1 MYVFTDT
8 IPPIRQRGSSEKHPT
23 LDTEMIITEVDKN
36 LTPVFGQA
44 QYKWRG

>member
-1 MYVFTDT
+1 MSLLIQYHQS
-8 IPPIRQRGSSEKHPT
+8 RQRGSSEKHPT
-23 LDTEMIITEVDKN
+23 LDTEMIITEVVKN